1 MSVLALE
8 HVSKRY
14 RAAQR
19 ERLVLDSVSLQLD
32 AGELVVVYGPR
43 RSGRTTLLRIAAGIE
58 TPDSGSVYLRRT
70 PSFPSTPAKRS
81 ARASAISARPSTA
94 TKSKASSSR
103 LPPRCSPAG
112 SVPEQARD
120 RARAVLQRIDAQH
133 CSARTVD
140 ELSSGETIRVAFARA
155 LVLAPAVLVADEPA
169 ATVEISER
177 DGILSLLRT
186 LSGQGVAVLASTAE
200 PAEMAGAH
208 RALTLGDG
216 TLRGPAT
223 PELAPVVALRR
234 SV

>member
-58 TPDSGSVYLRRT
+58 TPDSGTVSFEGHPVSGRSGQTLGEGIGYLRKT
-70 PSFPSTPAKRS
+70 LHGNEEQGVLEQIAAPLL
-81 ARASAISARPSTA
+81 ARGIG
-94 TKSKASSSR
+94 
-103 LPPRCSPAG
+103 AG
-112 SVPEQARD
+112 QARD
-120 RARAVLQRIDAQH
+120 RARAVLGRIDAQH
-133 CSARTVD
+133 CSALTVE
-140 ELSSGETIRVAFARA
+140 ELSSGEAIRVAFARA
-155 LVLAPAVLVADEPA
+155 LVLGPAVLVADEPA

>member
-1 MSVLALE
+1 MSVLALDG
-8 HVSKRY
+8 VSKRY
-14 RAAQR
+14 RHGQR
-19 ERLVLDSVSLQLD
+19 ERLVLNSVSLQLD

-43 RSGRTTLLRIAAGIE
+43 RSGRTTLLRVAAGIE
-58 TPDSGSVYLRRT
+58 TPDSGRVSFRGQPVSQHNDQTLGEGIGYLRKT
-70 PSFPSTPAKRS
+70 LHGNEEQGVLEQ
-81 ARASAISARPSTA
+81 ISAPLLARGLGA
-94 TKSKASSSR
+94 R
-103 LPPRCSPAG
+103 
-112 SVPEQARD
+112 QARD
-120 RARAVLQRIDAQH
+120 RARAVLQRIGAQH
-133 CSARTVD
+133 CSQLTVD
-140 ELSSGETIRVAFARA
+140 ELSSGERIRVAFARA

-200 PAEMAGAH
+200 PAEMAGAD

-216 TLRGPAT
+216 TLRGPSV